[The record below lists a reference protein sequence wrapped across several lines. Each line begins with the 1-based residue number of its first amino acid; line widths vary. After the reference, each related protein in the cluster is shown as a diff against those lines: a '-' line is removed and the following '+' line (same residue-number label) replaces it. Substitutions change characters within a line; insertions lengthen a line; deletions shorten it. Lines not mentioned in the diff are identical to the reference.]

1 MNNKLD
7 FPKLE
12 KSELVTNIYL
22 MSGFDSVM
30 RLIEEDA
37 FIQELRGKVAQ
48 SASLTN
54 KITNRIMEV
63 LNEDTLP
70 ERMNPNDAIILCY
83 LVAIADGF
91 DSSSLILLQQVEH
104 TPNLYWSAFFAQQK
118 IVEIQSSLQATD

>member
-7 FPKLE
+7 FLTLE

-22 MSGFDSVM
+22 MSGFESVL

-63 LNEDTLP
+63 LNEDIHP

-104 TPNLYWSAFFAQQK
+104 TPNLYWSAFFAREK
-118 IVEIQSSLQATD
+118 ISDIQSSLQATD